1 MSQLTITNAGIDYKN
16 AVFAGDEVQNI
27 THFVFAYIPN
37 LDADLPIDPDSTIDN
52 SHIVASHPV
61 ERVSKLNGNAVLMSA
76 VLDYSVGDFTY
87 NAYGVVATQANSDEV
102 LIAIV
107 HTSEQTKTKTVGAV
121 TGNYSVKSIV
131 WRGASVAGEL
141 GITLSTLPWQTSDSE
156 FLRSE
161 DFAAHLSHANPHSQY
176 VLNSEVAVIVKGTIT
191 NSTRL
196 WDEDI
201 QNPALEVGHYHQDA
215 SVSAKL
221 ELNYPIELAGS
232 LTVTLSSGS
241 GVTYTYKVYHDG
253 ETYVC
258 GVYNG
263 TWTPWARQYDTSN
276 PPTAAEVGAL
286 SEDGTSV
293 NSSQLAGLLPTS
305 LATNNSIAKRD
316 ASGNTFFTKV
326 TSQSFYE
333 DGKNIRS
340 VFLNNETTDQT
351 FTGKLIASSPTAK
364 AGVYGDYS
372 IESVSLIFSMG
383 AAYQLGLTG
392 KDFGN
397 LYGLARAY
405 GNKINDGDGT
415 NSGLM
420 GGGHQAV
427 WCQNGKPTSAMGNDL
442 WTQGYVYE
450 HGKQLREIYLTV
462 DGKSA
467 NAELLQGLKPNYGA
481 VATTIAA
488 RDSNGSLQAKAFHEN
503 GNSLAS
509 KYLQISSCSKEAISN
524 KVVIRDAYGGLAVN
538 QVNCANMSLSRSPES
553 KAGGTIEA
561 GYVLFC
567 AQNSNVVQRIY
578 VAELFEQL
586 LTHVSSSSG
595 GTGGTNPPDVCFE
608 VGTQVLLE
616 NGASV
621 AIEMLRVGDKVKSI
635 YHPILATGNDTEWK
649 TVKSDDVE
657 EVEIKSATVRSLIL
671 GSDPAHYILNDDV
684 KVTYEHP
691 FLVLSQ
697 AFNDWRWIAISNIK
711 VGDKI
716 YSLDNDPVLVE
727 SLEYVEERINTV
739 NLDVEELDNY
749 FVNLSGEW
757 ILAHNSDTAKP

>member
-27 THFVFAYIPN
+27 THFVFAYIPALN
-37 LDADLPIDPDSTIDN
+37 PDLPIDPDSTIDN
-52 SHIVASHPV
+52 SHIVASHPI
-61 ERVSKLNGNAVLMSA
+61 ERVSKLSGNAVLMST
-76 VLDYSVGDFTY
+76 VQDYSIGDFTY
-87 NAYGVVATQANSDEV
+87 NSYGVIAIKANGDEV

-176 VLNSEVAVIVKGTIT
+176 VQHTEVPSIMQGTIT
-191 NSTRL
+191 NPIDL
-196 WDEDI
+196 GEVDI
-201 QNPALEVGHYHQDA
+201 QNQPLLPGHYYQP
-215 SVSAKL
+215 SSARAIF
-221 ELNYPIELAGS
+221 ERGYPRTRAGA
-232 LTVTLSSGS
+232 LTAEKATGS
-241 GVTYTYKVYHDG
+241 GLTYTYKEYDTGATH
-253 ETYVC
+253 TC
-258 GVYNG
+258 GYYSGAWSGWV
-263 TWTPWARQYDTSN
+263 RQYDTSN
-276 PPTAAEVGAL
+276 PPSSEEVGAL
-286 SEDGTSV
+286 PVDGKAADSQELHGMLPSYEEDAITIV
-293 NSSQLAGLLPTS
+293 ARN
-305 LATNNSIAKRD
+305 
-316 ASGNTFFTKV
+316 ASGTVKAKN
-326 TSQSFYE
+326 FYE
-333 DGKNIRS
+333 SGKNIRS

-427 WCQNGKPTSAMGNDL
+427 WCQNGKPTSAMGKDL

-635 YHPILATGNDTEWK
+635 YHPILATGDDTEWA